1 MLRRALVILYVASA
15 ACFPWGGLPKGL
27 AMIRGGYQS
36 RAAVVMSTASREPQ
50 LTPVATPIVAA
61 ALLAAATAV
70 TSASDS
76 GLPSSPA
83 AAPSLYERLPS
94 TTAFD
99 VQDSSDFDRLLELM
113 PFDEDMS
120 VRQDR
125 IFGVDFGHAN
135 GNSIAG
141 LESDLDRLG

>member
-1 MLRRALVILYVASA
+1 MLRRTLAVLYVASA

-27 AMIRGGYQS
+27 AMIRGGHSS
-36 RAAVVMSTASREPQ
+36 RAAVVMSTASPSSGPQ

-70 TSASDS
+70 TSTGDI
-76 GLPSSPA
+76 GLPNSPA
-83 AAPSLYERLPS
+83 SAPSLYERLPS

-99 VQDSSDFDRLLELM
+99 VPDSSDFDRLLEMM

-125 IFGVDFGHAN
+125 IFGVDFGH
-135 GNSIAG
+135 
-141 LESDLDRLG
+141 ESTFDNTLG

>member
-1 MLRRALVILYVASA
+1 MLRRALVVLYVASA

-27 AMIRGGYQS
+27 AMIRGGSVS
-36 RAAVVMSTASREPQ
+36 RAAVVMSTASPAGPQ

-70 TSASDS
+70 TSTGDL
-76 GLPSSPA
+76 GLLNSPES
-83 AAPSLYERLPS
+83 APSFYERLPS

-99 VQDSSDFDRLLELM
+99 VPDSSDFDRLLEMM
-113 PFDEDMS
+113 PFDEDLS

-125 IFGVDFGHAN
+125 IFGVDFGHESTFD
-135 GNSIAG
+135 GN
-141 LESDLDRLG
+141 LG